1 MDEELRDLYSR
12 RLLDLAAS
20 LGPATSLSSPDC
32 TAMVENRLCGSRITV
47 ELSLR
52 DGIITEH
59 AQKVR
64 ACIIGQAAAAFLA
77 SVIVGRSL
85 DEARS
90 GRDVL
95 LGILRGD
102 RAPRGSGWEGLEVFA
117 PLKDHPARHASTL
130 LPFDA
135 VEKATCQTASTFF
148 TDGR

>member
-20 LGPATSLSSPDC
+20 LGSVTSLSSPDY
-32 TAMVENRLCGSRITV
+32 TAMVENRLCGSRIMV

-52 DGIITEH
+52 DGIVTAY

-77 SVIVGRSL
+77 SVIVGRSP
-85 DEARS
+85 DEVRR

-95 LGILRGD
+95 TGILRGD
-102 RAPRGSGWEGLEVFA
+102 GAPRGSGWEGLEILT
-117 PLKDHPARHASTL
+117 PLKDHPARHASAL

-135 VEKATCQTASTFF
+135 VEKAIAQTGSGLLSALT
-148 TDGR
+148 